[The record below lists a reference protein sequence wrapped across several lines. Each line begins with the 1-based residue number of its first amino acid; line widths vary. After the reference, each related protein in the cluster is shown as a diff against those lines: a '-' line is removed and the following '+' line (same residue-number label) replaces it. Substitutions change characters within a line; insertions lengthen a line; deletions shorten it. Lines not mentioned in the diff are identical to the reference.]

1 MLPLRVYVSAT
12 CIACKYT
19 HELIERLRT
28 IRPDYPVEVIDLDQE
43 SSKRPAFVFGTPTY
57 VLGETVIALG
67 NPELST
73 LLAWLDHIARV
84 SI

>member
-19 HELIERLRT
+19 YELVERLRT
-28 IRPDYPVEVIDLDQE
+28 IRPNYPVEVIDLDQE

-57 VLGETVIALG
+57 VLGETVISLG
-67 NPELST
+67 NPELTT
-73 LLAWLDHIARV
+73 LLAWLDHIARM
-84 SI
+84 SM

>member
-1 MLPLRVYVSAT
+1 VLPLRVYVSAT
-12 CIACKYT
+12 CTVCKYT
-19 HELIERLRT
+19 YELIERLRT
-28 IRPDYPVEVIDLDQE
+28 IRPDYPVEVIDLDQD

-57 VLGETVIALG
+57 VVGETVIALG

>member
-12 CIACKYT
+12 CTVCKYT
-19 HELIERLRT
+19 YELIERLRT
-28 IRPDYPVEVIDLDQE
+28 IRPDYPVEVIDLDQD

-57 VLGETVIALG
+57 VVGETVIALG